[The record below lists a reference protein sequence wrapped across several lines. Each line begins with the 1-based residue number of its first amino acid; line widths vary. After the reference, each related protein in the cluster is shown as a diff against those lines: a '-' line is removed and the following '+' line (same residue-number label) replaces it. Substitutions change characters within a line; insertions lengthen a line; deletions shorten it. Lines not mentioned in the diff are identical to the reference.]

1 MQIAAFPDGPLTAI
15 VLMRVIAICARN
27 LCSAKTVQSML
38 FTVQSMLFDVR
49 SGLFDCPRIQMAG
62 DIFSIEAWREELK
75 TVNGT

>member
-27 LCSAKTVQSML
+27 LCSAK
-38 FTVQSMLFDVR
+38 TVQSMLFDVR